1 MLKQFFS
8 LLKRY
13 ILPYRKYLTWA
24 LILNF
29 LSQWLNVFS
38 FMAIVPI
45 LNILFKIDTKSYEY
59 IPMDIHNLD
68 KDVLINNAYYF
79 VSNFVATNGAFY
91 TLAIAWWN
99 DVGMGAAANTEN
111 GCGEAS
117 SRNIMAGHHRGAP

>member
-29 LSQWLNVFS
+29 CRNGLMCFRSWRLCQ
-38 FMAIVPI
+38 

-79 VSNFVATNGAFY
+79 VSNFVATMVRSIH
-91 TLAIAWWN
+91 L
-99 DVGMGAAANTEN
+99 
-111 GCGEAS
+111 
-117 SRNIMAGHHRGAP
+117 P